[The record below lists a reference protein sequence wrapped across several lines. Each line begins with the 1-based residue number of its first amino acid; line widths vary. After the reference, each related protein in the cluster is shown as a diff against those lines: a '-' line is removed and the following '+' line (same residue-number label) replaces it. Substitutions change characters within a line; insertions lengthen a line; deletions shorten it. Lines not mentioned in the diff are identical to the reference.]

1 MGLTSPEIESPYEL
15 FVHKLGAA
23 LTMEQTTLEMLG
35 KLQAE
40 ASDSTLKRQLQQHHK
55 ETQQQI
61 ENLHRAFE
69 AIGEEP
75 EPKPCPAIE
84 GLQKEGEQ
92 LLSQVDEELVDA
104 VILSSVI
111 ETEHHEVAVYDGLI
125 IQAEVMGEDDLVA
138 LFQENLE
145 QEDQALDKAIKGA
158 EQQASR
164 FAEQTA

>member
-1 MGLTSPEIESPYEL
+1 MGLTSPAIESPYEL

-23 LTMEQTTLEMLG
+23 LTMEQTILGMLE
-35 KLQAE
+35 KLQQE
-40 ASDSTLKRQLQQHHK
+40 ASDPKLQRQLQQHHK

-69 AIGEEP
+69 ALGEEP
-75 EPKPCPAIE
+75 EPKPCPTVE
-84 GLQKEGEQ
+84 GLEKEGEQ
-92 LLSQVDEELVDA
+92 MIKQVDRELVDA
-104 VILSSVI
+104 VILSGVI
-111 ETEHHEVAVYDGLI
+111 ETEHHEVAVYDSLI

-158 EQQASR
+158 EQQASQL
-164 FAEQTA
+164 AKQTT